1 MLFVIHAL
9 LQLPSISHKVCI
21 SLHKSTTGFCFYVNS
36 LKFMILENAR
46 KMLSKIYL
54 ENQVFLVIHRD
65 IFSFTSIDRILKLFE
80 YISYMI

>member
-1 MLFVIHAL
+1 
-9 LQLPSISHKVCI
+9 
-21 SLHKSTTGFCFYVNS
+21 
-36 LKFMILENAR
+36 MILENAR